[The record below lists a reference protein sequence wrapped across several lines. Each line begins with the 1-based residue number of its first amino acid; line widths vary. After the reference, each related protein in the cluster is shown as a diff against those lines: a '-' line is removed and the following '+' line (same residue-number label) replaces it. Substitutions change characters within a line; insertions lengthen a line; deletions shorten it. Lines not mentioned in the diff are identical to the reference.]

1 MREFNTEG
9 LTREALDQVYQIVL
23 TQKIALEMKLERL
36 KKELSVGACAIMD
49 GAVELE
55 QAGQGLLNLVA
66 YAEAKIDLS
75 DELDE
80 TNVGAIDLVNKHL
93 EKIKEFEISKLN
105 ERKKVKKSF
114 IVYTD
119 TYFALSPINLYV
131 SNKKY
136 LSEKQFNAEN
146 DKSFKVLGKILDKK
160 EFKVENYI

>member
-23 TQKIALEMKLERL
+23 VQKLALEMKLERL
-36 KKELSVGACAIMD
+36 KKELSVGACAIID

-93 EKIKEFEISKLN
+93 EKMKEFEISKLR
-105 ERKKVKKSF
+105 ERKKIKKSF
-114 IVYTD
+114 IIYTD
-119 TYFALSPINLYV
+119 SDFALGKSNIFV
-131 SNKKY
+131 SNRKY
-136 LSEKQFNAEN
+136 LSAKQFAAEN
-146 DKSFKVLGKILDKK
+146 DKSWKALGQVLDNKD
-160 EFKVENYI
+160 FKVENYI

>member
-9 LTREALDQVYQIVL
+9 LTRESLDQVYEIVL
-23 TQKIALEMKLERL
+23 TQKLALEMKLERL
-36 KKELSVGACAIMD
+36 KKELSVGACAIID
-49 GAVELE
+49 GAVELK

-93 EKIKEFEISKLN
+93 EKIKEFEISKLS
-105 ERKKVKKSF
+105 EKKKVKKSF
-114 IVYTD
+114 MVYTD
-119 TYFALSPINLYV
+119 SDFALDKSNVFV
-131 SNKKY
+131 SNRKY
-136 LSEKQFNAEN
+136 LSGKQFNSEN
-146 DKSFKVLGKILDKK
+146 EKSFKVLGKILDNT